1 MSISMSSR
9 VRSAIRHRTAAR
21 AAAACGALLCLLA
34 LRPATADKNNVPSG
48 PEAAPEASSRVDP
61 AKAVVRKALE
71 ARHAQWVAA
80 RHTGDFT
87 ALKHL
92 LEGWA
97 APDFKFSVP
106 EGKSAATRAAAL
118 REFLAWE
125 KQNMGLMRD
134 PMPMSKPV
142 GTPSYTINKLEVMGD
157 TATEEGALS
166 YSRIQTDAQGTPLPT
181 EVETDDGRVL
191 SVNQTAIFHEQM
203 KINWVRT
210 PQGWKMRAVE
220 ILGVVGVL

>member
-1 MSISMSSR
+1 MTSCSR
-9 VRSAIRHRTAAR
+9 PALRGDTLAR
-21 AAAACGALLCLLA
+21 ARAACGALLCLLA
-34 LRPATADKNNVPSG
+34 LRPVAADKNNVSNI
-48 PEAAPEASSRVDP
+48 PEAAPEAGARIDP
-61 AKAVVRKALE
+61 GKAAVREALE
-71 ARHAQWVAA
+71 ARHAQRVAA
-80 RHTGDFT
+80 RHAGDFM
-87 ALKHL
+87 ALKRL

-97 APDFKFSVP
+97 APEFKFSVP
-106 EGKSAATRAAAL
+106 GGKSAATRAAAL

-142 GTPSYTINKLEVMGD
+142 GTPNYTINKLGVAGD

-181 EVETDDGRVL
+181 EFETEDGRVFA
-191 SVNQTAIFHEQM
+191 VNQTAVFHEQM
-203 KINWVRT
+203 KIIWVRT
-210 PQGWKMRAVE
+210 PQGWKMRSVE